1 MRRMNLGRLAAIL
14 GTCAFA
20 FASTSWGQLG
30 GSGDAP
36 SVSGNVGILW
46 QSYAEDTLIGAVV
59 PPAKTG
65 YNAFANILY
74 NQGNF
79 SAGVRYESY
88 LNAVLGFPGRFKGS
102 GVGYRFGRYQD
113 NERGID
119 VTVGNFYDQFGS
131 GLVFRSYEERNL
143 GIDNAMDGF
152 RLILKPV
159 QGVQAKFIYGKQR
172 FDFDDGL
179 INGPGV
185 IRAVDVE
192 GDLNAIVAGW
202 EERPL
207 KVTVGASFVSKF
219 QPGSSFNVDSLV
231 LAMPQNVGSWS
242 CRLNAVRKGWTAGVE
257 YARKI
262 NDPSADNGF
271 TYRNGEAFLATLGYS
286 QKGLGVLLTAKM
298 IDNMSYRS
306 DRDLRLFDLPINY
319 IPAVTQ
325 QHTYN
330 LAATLYPYA
339 TVITG
344 ETSAS
349 AEIFYTIPKG
359 SKLGGKYG
367 TKLSA
372 SFAAANS
379 LDTTHY
385 ASAEVE
391 SVLYGY
397 ERNSWGPGDEL
408 FVRDF
413 NFSASR
419 KFNPKWKAKYTFYHF
434 DFNTLTTPVTT
445 DYKGIVNAN
454 IHVLETQWK
463 VKPKQSLRTEFQGLW
478 VGEDIDHP
486 GDLQDKGHWA
496 TLLAEYTWSPHWF
509 ASILDQYNFGNNDPN
524 QRIHYVY
531 GSAGYIN
538 GPHRL
543 SVGYGKRREGIFCIG
558 GVCRAVPASNGFEIT
573 FTSSF

>member
-1 MRRMNLGRLAAIL
+1 MSTLRLGCVALVV
-14 GTCAFA
+14 GTALC
-20 FASTSWGQLG
+20 ASTAPSWGQMHQD
-30 GSGDAP
+30 DAVP
-36 SVSGNVGILW
+36 NISGNVGILW

-119 VTVGNFYDQFGS
+119 VTIGNFYDQFGS

-152 RLILKPV
+152 RLILKPIE
-159 QGVQAKFIYGKQR
+159 GVQAKFIYGKQR

-192 GDLNAIVAGW
+192 GDLNAMISSW

-242 CRLNAVRKGWTAGVE
+242 YRLNAVRKGWTAGVE
-257 YARKI
+257 YAGKI

-372 SFAAANS
+372 SFSAANS

-385 ASAEVE
+385 ASNQVE
-391 SVLYGY
+391 SVIYGY
-397 ERNSWGPGDEL
+397 ERNSWGPGEEL
-408 FVRDF
+408 FVRDY

-419 KFNPKWKAKYTFYHF
+419 KLNKKWKAKYTFYHF

-478 VGEDIDHP
+478 VGEDVDHP

-496 TLLAEYTWSPHWF
+496 TVLAEYTWSPHWF